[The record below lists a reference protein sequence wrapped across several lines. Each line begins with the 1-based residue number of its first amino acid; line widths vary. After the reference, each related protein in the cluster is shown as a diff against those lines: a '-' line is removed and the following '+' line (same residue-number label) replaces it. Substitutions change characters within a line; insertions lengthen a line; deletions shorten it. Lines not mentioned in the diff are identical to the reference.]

1 MVSGSGEQT
10 RQLIVNADDFGLTVG
25 VNRGVVRAHEE
36 GIVTSASL
44 MVRHDAARAA
54 AREARSHPRLDLGL
68 HLDLSEWA
76 YRGGGWEVVYEVV
89 DPDNEAAV
97 AAELQ
102 RQLQAF
108 RDLVG
113 RDPSHLDSHQH
124 VHRSPGIAS
133 VVNDAAERLGVP
145 VRESSPTIRYCGE
158 FYGESGRGEGFAEG
172 ITVESMVA
180 IIERLTHGTTEL
192 ACHPGDGDCAELP
205 VHYREAR
212 VTELRTLCDPAVR
225 DAIDRNGVVLTTFAA
240 ITDRKGRADQA
251 SR

>member
-1 MVSGSGEQT
+1 MSERILV
-10 RQLIVNADDFGLTVG
+10 VNADDFGRSTG
-25 VNRGVVRAHEE
+25 VNGGIVRAHEE
-36 GIVTSASL
+36 GIVTSATL
-44 MVRHDAARAA
+44 MVRWPAAEDAAAY
-54 AREARSHPRLDLGL
+54 ARRGELSVGL
-68 HLDLSEWA
+68 HLDLGEWA
-76 YRGGGWEVVYEVV
+76 YREGEWQQLYEVV
-89 DPDNEAAV
+89 GEETPEAV
-97 AAELQ
+97 TAALADQLECFQ
-102 RQLQAF
+102 RL
-108 RDLVG
+108 LG
-113 RDPSHLDSHQH
+113 RPPTHLDSHQH

-133 VVNDAAERLGVP
+133 VVNAAAERLGVP

-180 IIERLTHGTTEL
+180 IIERLTQGTTEL